1 LTFGSGVLQTFVS
14 QLPPVSPVHLVQQ
27 QNSRQKNYVLSFIL
41 LLCSPTPHDGSTG
54 RRFPRS
60 ADLFLD
66 LRCRNKILF
75 TQKGETQM
83 ANNTQTTTPK
93 SQESKT
99 DTASNRKPIHEIRM
113 GRIKAAIWQNETDNI
128 IRYNVTFGR
137 LFKDGESWKQTESFG
152 RDDLPVL
159 AKVADQAHSFI
170 FQKQQEPE

>member
-1 LTFGSGVLQTFVS
+1 
-14 QLPPVSPVHLVQQ
+14 
-27 QNSRQKNYVLSFIL
+27 
-41 LLCSPTPHDGSTG
+41 
-54 RRFPRS
+54 
-60 ADLFLD
+60 
-66 LRCRNKILF
+66 
-75 TQKGETQM
+75 M
-83 ANNTQTTTPK
+83 ANNTKTATPT
-93 SQESKT
+93 SQESK
-99 DTASNRKPIHEIRM
+99 AEAAPNRKPHEIRM